1 MYKITFLPQRTQ
13 MNFSLDFLIRPLL
26 LCLLLACRSVVII
39 VAAKEEVNLSQLV
52 LICDLTTKFR
62 CF

>member
-1 MYKITFLPQRTQ
+1 

-52 LICDLTTKFR
+52 LICDLTTKCT